1 MGVVLGLAA
10 GFFFAAATIF
20 IRIGMRRRAAD
31 DGLLMTILVN
41 VIALGGVALFVDWP
55 AFDGA
60 GFVAL
65 VVGGIVGTVFG
76 RASNLRAIRRIGP
89 TRANAFLTGNP
100 VVSAV
105 GGWLVLSE
113 AISPVEGLG
122 GVLVVTGLLWL
133 VRRRTAAVP
142 IGQGQTGASA
152 AMAAESA
159 ERRTAIGY
167 VYAVAAPLFFG
178 LAFVMRKWGLQYF
191 PGAVIGAFIGSAAA
205 FAVVV
210 MSDAIGGRLPERVE
224 HNFRDVP
231 WMFVWAGIA
240 TSAALLSQFAAF
252 AVAPAWV
259 VGLLQ
264 GTQTLW
270 TLGLGYLFLRQE
282 EHIDTGLV
290 LSILLV
296 VAGVAVIGLQL

>member
-1 MGVVLGLAA
+1 M
-10 GFFFAAATIF
+10 
-20 IRIGMRRRAAD
+20 
-31 DGLLMTILVN
+31 
-41 VIALGGVALFVDWP
+41 
-55 AFDGA
+55 
-60 GFVAL
+60 
-65 VVGGIVGTVFG
+65 
-76 RASNLRAIRRIGP
+76 
-89 TRANAFLTGNP
+89 
-100 VVSAV
+100 
-105 GGWLVLSE
+105 
-113 AISPVEGLG
+113 
-122 GVLVVTGLLWL
+122 
-133 VRRRTAAVP
+133 
-142 IGQGQTGASA
+142 
-152 AMAAESA
+152 
-159 ERRTAIGY
+159 
-167 VYAVAAPLFFG
+167 YAVAAPLFFG